1 MTRVFTC
8 QNCGAKVFVSDLCTT
23 PPSDYICYMC
33 ADQGVTMRLVKMAK
47 ALDDSTEPPRI
58 IHVSEKVIH

>member
-23 PPSDYICYMC
+23 PPSDYICYTC
-33 ADQGVTMRLVKMAK
+33 ADQDVTIELVKKAK
-47 ALDDSTEPPRI
+47 ELNHSTQPPRI
-58 IHVSEKVIH
+58 VHVTKNIVH